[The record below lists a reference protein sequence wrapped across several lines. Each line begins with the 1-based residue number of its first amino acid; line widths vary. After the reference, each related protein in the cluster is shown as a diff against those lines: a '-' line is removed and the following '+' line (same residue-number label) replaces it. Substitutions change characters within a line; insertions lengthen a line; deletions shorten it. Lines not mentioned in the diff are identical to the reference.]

1 MRMQPARATN
11 TMTPTRLRLAAII
24 HRLERRWVV
33 ARGTNSALA
42 ERLKRRIVRLTHSYL
57 AARED

>member
-1 MRMQPARATN
+1 
-11 TMTPTRLRLAAII
+11 MTTTRTRLASII

-33 ARGTNSALA
+33 ARRFNPALA
-42 ERLKRRIVRLTHSYL
+42 ERLKRRIVRITHSYL

>member
-1 MRMQPARATN
+1 
-11 TMTPTRLRLAAII
+11 MTTTRLRLAAII

-33 ARGTNSALA
+33 ARRFNPALA
-42 ERLKRRIVRLTHSYL
+42 ERLKRRIVRATHAYL

>member
-1 MRMQPARATN
+1 
-11 TMTPTRLRLAAII
+11 MTTTRTRLASII

-33 ARGTNSALA
+33 ARRINPPLA
-42 ERLKRRIVRLTHSYL
+42 ERLKGRIVRATRTYL

>member
-1 MRMQPARATN
+1 
-11 TMTPTRLRLAAII
+11 MTTARLRLASII

-33 ARGTNSALA
+33 ARRNDPAKA
-42 ERLKRRIVRLTHSYL
+42 ERLKRRIVRITHLYL